1 MSIPSQPHPSDA
13 QGQPLDARVA
23 SLELALAEVLG
34 RVALL
39 EARGPVAAPKSAPT
53 VVLDTEALPA
63 LPSGVQFMGLI
74 GKVCL
79 ILGGGYFIRTLAE
92 AGRLPNALSV
102 ALGLAYAT
110 TWALIALRDKQPMVA
125 TFDALASILIAYP
138 LLVESTVRFKWLPP
152 EVAAPLLLAVTVMH
166 ATVAWRR
173 DLQPMVWLA
182 TLASLGSAFVMMAA
196 THAIEPFLAV
206 LLVLGLATLW
216 LTYGRRWQDLRW
228 PTALAA
234 NLGVLVLAYLGGWTG
249 GPPEGYKHL
258 SPSRAVAFALTL
270 VAVYIGSF
278 AWRMLKQRRA
288 SNTFERIQTV
298 LALVVGFGGAL
309 RLSMTSGS
317 GAGMLGIGALL
328 AGLGCYAAGTRF
340 AREEGETRS
349 NFDYFTSL
357 GALFLLLGGGM
368 VSPLPNLAVT
378 AGIVGLVLLWGALRL
393 DRLSLRLQAGV
404 YLAVAGGGS
413 GLFKWTFRAFLDPT
427 GPGAAPDVAA
437 LIVLATLCAG
447 VAHYLTRPA
456 EQTTGTKIRTLALGL
471 SGMAVLGLGA
481 LVVWALGPVK
491 AVGPADLA
499 RLAVGRTAVL
509 TILTIGLAWS
519 ARRVSGLD
527 LRALV
532 YPLLAL
538 ATLKFLFED
547 LAVGHPLTL
556 FLAFMFLGTTFI
568 LAPRLLKVNP

>member
-1 MSIPSQPHPSDA
+1 MSTPSHPQSTET
-13 QGQPLDARVA
+13 QGQPLDSRVA
-23 SLELALAEVLG
+23 SLEAALAEVLD

-39 EARGPVAAPKSAPT
+39 EAHGPVAVPKPAPT

-102 ALGLAYAT
+102 ALGLAYAA
-110 TWALIALRDKQPMVA
+110 TWAIIALRDKQPMVA

-138 LLVESTVRFKWLPP
+138 LLVESTVRFKWLAP
-152 EVAAPLLLAVTVMH
+152 EVAAPLLLAVTAVH
-166 ATVAWRR
+166 LTVAWRR
-173 DLQPMVWLA
+173 DLQPMAWLA

-196 THAIEPFLAV
+196 THAIEPFLAL
-206 LLVLGLATLW
+206 LLVLGLGVLW

-258 SPSRAVAFALTL
+258 SPGRAMAFALAL
-270 VAVYIGSF
+270 VAAYIGSF

-288 SNTFERIQTV
+288 ANTFERIQTV

-309 RLSMTSGS
+309 RLSMASGS
-317 GAGMLGIGALL
+317 GAGMLGIGAVL
-328 AGLGCYAAGTRF
+328 AGLGCYAAGSRF
-340 AREEGETRS
+340 AQEEGETRS
-349 NFDYFTSL
+349 NFDYFSSL
-357 GALFLLLGGGM
+357 GGLFLLLGGGM
-368 VSPLPNLAVT
+368 LEPLPHLAVT
-378 AGIVGLVLLWGALRL
+378 AGCVGLVLLWGALRL
-393 DRLSLRLQAGV
+393 NRLSLRLQAGV
-404 YLAVAGGGS
+404 YLAVAAGAS
-413 GLFKWTFRAFLDPT
+413 GLLKWTFQAFLDPA
-427 GPGAAPDVAA
+427 GPGAAPSAA
-437 LIVLATLCAG
+437 AFIVLVIFGIG
-447 VAHYLTRPA
+447 VAHYLTRPP
-456 EQTTGTKIRTLALGL
+456 EQTTGAKIRTLALAISAL
-471 SGMAVLGLGA
+471 TVLGLGA
-481 LVVWALGPVK
+481 LVVWAIGPAK
-491 AVGPADLA
+491 AAGPADLA

-509 TILTIGLAWS
+509 TTLTIALAWS

-547 LAVGHPLTL
+547 LTVGHPLTL